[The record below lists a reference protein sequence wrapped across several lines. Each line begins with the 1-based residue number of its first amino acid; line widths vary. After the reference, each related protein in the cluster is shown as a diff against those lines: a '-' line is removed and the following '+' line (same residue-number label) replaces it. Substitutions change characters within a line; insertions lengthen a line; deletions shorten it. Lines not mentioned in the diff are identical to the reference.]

1 MSEESK
7 TTWRI
12 QRTYPETD
20 GKYNI
25 FKIDMRCQHATDR
38 RAKGTRPSKHT
49 GCPATF
55 RVVVKRS
62 FSCHIYCLILI

>member
-55 RVVVKRS
+55 RIVVKRY
-62 FSCHIYCLILI
+62 FLIIFIV